1 MLALDA
7 FVTALEGGEADYATL
22 MDGLRAQMIADA
34 AVESLRK
41 NAPVKIEYWQPKG

>member
-7 FVTALEGGEADYATL
+7 FVTALEGGAADYPAL
-22 MDGLRAQMIADA
+22 LDGLRAQSIADA

-41 NAPVKIEYWQPKG
+41 NAPVQIEYWQPV